1 MANDC
6 LYKQNS
12 TNYNEADGIPLEFCP
27 PDFLYRLTDSEFEA
41 YENFQ
46 NYTGFTACIGGVH
59 PSSGGALI
67 PQSSYPCGT
76 DKVVVKPLEFAQ
88 FYEIETA
95 YTVGVQGGSDFDNII
110 FVLNDLFE
118 FSVED
123 FAFFNAICLIGFI
136 TGHSIGRV
144 LRILGKT

>member
-41 YENFQ
+41 YGNFQ

-67 PQSSYPCGT
+67 HNSSYPCGS
-76 DKVVVKPLEFAQ
+76 DKVVVDPIEFML
-88 FYEIETA
+88 YHEIEAGYAVTP
-95 YTVGVQGGSDFDNII
+95 GVFVMTQEQIDFILTSMLVMTMCVA
-110 FVLNDLFE
+110 FCLG
-118 FSVED
+118 FSANESS
-123 FAFFNAICLIGFI
+123 A
-136 TGHSIGRV
+136 
-144 LRILGKT
+144 K

>member
-12 TNYNEADGIPLEFCP
+12 TNYNEADGITLAFCP
-27 PDFLYRLTDSEFEA
+27 PDFLYRLTDAEFEA
-41 YENFQ
+41 YANYE
-46 NYTGFTACIGGVH
+46 NYTGVTACIGGIH

-67 PQSSYPCGT
+67 PQSSYPCGA
-76 DKVVVKPLEFAQ
+76 DKVVVDPLEFMQ
-88 FYEIETA
+88 FHQIETG
-95 YTVGVQGGSDFDNII
+95 YTVTVSGSDSYDNII
-110 FVLNDLFE
+110 ATLVDLFE